1 MIMDYFRRKIPQL
14 FIIHLVLLQNATGPF
29 SREVLEFI
37 IFMKYNKNE
46 TILQSRG
53 GIFVCKNQEKYR
65 QWSSIL
71 CVLALMGSLLL
82 AGCTAPS
89 GAQEQTQ
96 PSETT
101 NATEDPGPSQ
111 DTQPDETEPDA
122 SDDPSLTIFRQVMVE
137 TPQVF
142 AAAYFGY
149 ALPDGDVPADPRA
162 VMEGV
167 SPELCENLPFLLQI
181 PRENILGT
189 EGHLFCL
196 LPRDVDATVAVNYSA
211 WDAATETYADAQ
223 VLYRSEKGDPILL
236 MTNNTPWCME
246 TEVIIT
252 DSQGDVTI
260 WYPFVDEANRIASLC
275 DENGTSLYYDFSPY
289 DRLNYEN
296 LMGGVPEEM
305 VGSWDLVG
313 IEVEGDRMESEP
325 GCWTV
330 EITMDDDGAFRIS
343 YTDKNFP
350 EDSFSDRELILTYGE
365 LYPDCG
371 NNQWIAEVQAAD
383 GEMIRYA
390 VTLLEDGTLLM
401 QYGWETDGMP
411 MVSHGW
417 YRRAA

>member
-1 MIMDYFRRKIPQL
+1 M
-14 FIIHLVLLQNATGPF
+14 G
-29 SREVLEFI
+29 
-37 IFMKYNKNE
+37 
-46 TILQSRG
+46 
-53 GIFVCKNQEKYR
+53 KNQEQYR
-65 QWSSIL
+65 HWSRIL
-71 CVLALMGSLLL
+71 CVLLLIGSLLL
-82 AGCTAPS
+82 TGCTGPS

-96 PSETT
+96 PSEITDT
-101 NATEDPGPSQ
+101 TEDPGTVQ
-111 DTQPDETEPDA
+111 DTQTDETEPEA
-122 SDDPSLTIFRQVMVE
+122 SDDPSLAIFRQAMVE

-149 ALPDGDVPADPRA
+149 ALPDGDMPADPRA

-167 SPELCENLPFLLQI
+167 SPELCENLPFLLRI
-181 PRENILGT
+181 PQENTLGT

-196 LPRDVDATVAVNYSA
+196 LPRDEDATVAVNWSQ

-236 MTNNTPWCME
+236 MTNNTPWCLE

-260 WYPFVDEANRIASLC
+260 WYPFVGDDNRIAALC

-289 DRLNYEN
+289 DRLNYED
-296 LMGGVPEEM
+296 LRGGVPEEM
-305 VGSWDLVG
+305 VGRWDLTW
-313 IEVEGDRMESEP
+313 IETEGDRVESQP

-330 EITMDDDGAFRIS
+330 EITTDADGAFRIS
-343 YTDKNFP
+343 YTDRNFP
-350 EDSFSDRELILTYGE
+350 EDSFSDRELILTHGE

-371 NNQWIAEVQAAD
+371 NNQWIGEVPATD
-383 GEMIRYA
+383 GEVIHYA

-401 QYGWETDGMP
+401 QYSWEADGMP